1 MWNVETY
8 TKLHWRTAYGI
19 FLSFSNTLKVNET
32 PQKKFNFLL
41 KIISAT
47 KKIPE
52 VNVLVVLME
61 NCVCL
66 TLQQLAFFVF
76 KSQSDYNH
84 LASKK
89 SAFRC
94 RYKHQS
100 KVIIKEKSCKVVN
113 LTPIFSL
120 WFPFPPSSYY
130 SHLFSVTLVKYEV
143 AEKQLHDWL
152 LIEDIKSLME
162 VQRSL
167 TGFSPVDIS
176 CHKGNKSSNLEQR

>member
-8 TKLHWRTAYGI
+8 TKLHLRTAYGI

-61 NCVCL
+61 NWVCL

-84 LASKK
+84 LTSKK

-100 KVIIKEKSCKVVN
+100 KVIIRA
-113 LTPIFSL
+113 SL
-120 WFPFPPSSYY
+120 VAQWLRVCLPMQGTRVRALVWEDPTCRGATRPV
-130 SHLFSVTLVKYEV
+130 SHNY
-143 AEKQLHDWL
+143 
-152 LIEDIKSLME
+152 
-162 VQRSL
+162 
-167 TGFSPVDIS
+167 
-176 CHKGNKSSNLEQR
+176 